1 MDMYEARQNK
11 EKVSRRVENATKMLN
26 KEKIA
31 VVKSILQG
39 VWVIVFETGQ
49 RLNLIDVGNGIY
61 KDENTGL
68 LYKVVN
74 IVEGNIYVK
83 RYISRGMSELGEWT
97 KNSTGIRAQTPF
109 GEVSATHKRGAPKI
123 GSRASNYGGFPMG
136 DTYLEYIRALRSGGK
151 SDSEI
156 ANALLQEDVSVLS
169 SDGEKR
175 GAAMIRAT
183 VYLAEEWRK
192 HGAAKLYRGELTLIA
207 QGKCTFDDFFKTFKF
222 ISSADEGRKQVGRF
236 HDVQS
241 GVRSIED
248 LSEDEQEIWNA
259 LSPTVSDDFSSDD
272 EERARKEDAV
282 KKKRLFYAS
291 KK

>member
-1 MDMYEARQNK
+1 MYEARQNK
-11 EKVSRRVENATKMLN
+11 EKVSRRVENATRMLN
-26 KEKIA
+26 KEKIT

-39 VWVIVFETGQ
+39 VWVIVSETGH
-49 RLNLIDVGNGIY
+49 RLDLLDVGNGIY
-61 KDENTGL
+61 KDMNTGL
-68 LYKVVN
+68 LYEVVR
-74 IVEGNIYVK
+74 IVDGNIYVK
-83 RYISRGMSELGEWT
+83 RHLSRGMSELREWT

-136 DTYLEYIRALRSGGK
+136 DKYVDYIIALRSGGK
-151 SDSEI
+151 SDREI

-175 GAAMIRAT
+175 GAAMLYSTIN
-183 VYLAEEWRK
+183 LAEEWRK
-192 HGAAKLYRGELTLIA
+192 HGAAKLYRGELTRIA
-207 QGKCTFDDFFKTFKF
+207 QGEDTFDDFLQKFKF

-248 LSEDEQEIWNA
+248 LPEDEQEIWNA
-259 LSPTVSDDFSSDD
+259 LSPTVSDDFSSDE

-282 KKKRLFYAS
+282 KKKRIFYTH

>member
-1 MDMYEARQNK
+1 MDMYEARQRK
-11 EKVSRRVENATKMLN
+11 EKVSRRIENATRMLN
-26 KEKIA
+26 KEKIT

-39 VWVIVFETGQ
+39 VWVIVSETGH
-49 RLNLIDVGNGIY
+49 RLNLLDVGNGIY
-61 KDENTGL
+61 KDMNTGL
-68 LYKVVN
+68 LYEVVD

-83 RYISRGMSELGEWT
+83 RHLSRGMPELREWT

-123 GSRASNYGGFPMG
+123 GSRASNYGGFSMG
-136 DTYLEYIRALRSGGK
+136 DKYVEYIKALRSGGK
-151 SDSEI
+151 SDREI
-156 ANALLQEDVSVLS
+156 ANALLQEDGSVLS

-175 GAAMIRAT
+175 GAAMLYSTI
-183 VYLAEEWRK
+183 YLAEEWRK
-192 HGAAKLYRGELTLIA
+192 HGAAKLYRGELTRIA
-207 QGKCTFDDFFKTFKF
+207 QGEDTLDDFLQKFKF

-259 LSPTVSDDFSSDD
+259 LSPTVSDDFSSDE

-282 KKKRLFYAS
+282 KKKRIFYTQ